1 VRALWCYP
9 QRNCELPEL
18 VKHPAV
24 VTVSCA
30 AFNLAECVMRVLNFF
45 VVASVFAVIFIAI
58 ATLSALATG
67 VVHGQLSARP
77 ETQTAVYSK

>member
-1 VRALWCYP
+1 M
-9 QRNCELPEL
+9 
-18 VKHPAV
+18 KHPAV

-30 AFNLAECVMRVLNFF
+30 AFNLAQCVMRVLNFF
-45 VVASVFAVIFIAI
+45 VVASEFAVIFIAI

-77 ETQTAVYSK
+77 ETQMVVYSK

>member
-1 VRALWCYP
+1 
-9 QRNCELPEL
+9 

-67 VVHGQLSARP
+67 VVHGQFSARP
-77 ETQTAVYSK
+77 ETQVVVYSR

>member
-1 VRALWCYP
+1 M
-9 QRNCELPEL
+9 PEL
-18 VKHPAV
+18 AEHLAV
-24 VTVSCA
+24 FTGSCA
-30 AFNLAECVMRVLNFF
+30 AFSLAEYVMRVLNFF

-77 ETQTAVYSK
+77 EIQVVVYSK